1 MNTQKKIVYSYENE
15 QGDVLFKKI
24 RVENEDGSKSF
35 YFEREENGQIVRN
48 MNGCR
53 HVLYKLPQLLEA
65 IAREE
70 PIFLVEGE
78 KDAETIIKWGWAAT
92 TAPITRKWEESFTQI
107 LKGAQVALFYDN
119 DKAGVNRRDMI
130 TSQLYNNTK
139 RFRIIDLPGIEYS
152 ESHGKDVTDWL
163 EIPGND
169 IKKLEQ
175 IIYNTPD
182 HRPPQKDQPEQ
193 LKGPLR
199 VITLNELIALE
210 LPERAM
216 LLHPFL
222 PSQGLVMLAAK
233 RGVGKT
239 HAALGI
245 AYAVASG
252 GTFLNWYASTA
263 KKVLYID
270 GEMPA
275 VQMQERLRIIA
286 DMSDTRPEEQFLQL
300 ITPDLQERPI
310 PDLSTKQGRDIFEEY
325 IKDRDLIVIDNLS
338 CLFRSGN
345 ENDAECWQEAQE
357 WALDLRRRGKS
368 ILFIHHTGK
377 SGTQRG
383 TSKKEDILDAV
394 VLLKHPD
401 DYKASEGARFEVHF
415 DKARHFSGEAA
426 KSFVAHLRQEN
437 DNYVW
442 HISNGDE
449 EELLKEIVHMRA
461 TGLTIQ
467 AIVEKTG
474 RSKSQIETLIKKA
487 KTREIIQ

>member
-1 MNTQKKIVYSYENE
+1 MNNQKKITYAYEDE
-15 QGDVLFKKI
+15 QGNVLFKKI
-24 RVENEDGSKSF
+24 RIEREDGSKSF
-35 YFEREENGQIVRN
+35 YYEHEKNGQVVRN
-48 MNGCR
+48 IDGCR
-53 HVLYKLPQLLEA
+53 QVLYKLPQLLEG
-65 IAREE
+65 IKYNDS
-70 PIFLVEGE
+70 IYLVEGE
-78 KDAETIIKWGWAAT
+78 KDVETLLDRGFRAT
-92 TAPITRKWEESFTQI
+92 TAPITTVWCEAFTQI
-107 LKGAQVALFYDN
+107 LEGSRIVLLYDN
-119 DKAGVNRRDMI
+119 DKAGVRRRTMI
-130 TSQLYNNTK
+130 ASRLYGHVK
-139 RFRIIDLPGIEYS
+139 SLRVVDLPGIEYS
-152 ESHGKDVTDWL
+152 ESHGKDITDWFENPDNTMHL
-163 EIPGND
+163 LVEITN
-169 IKKLEQ
+169 
-175 IIYNTPD
+175 NTPD
-182 HRPPQKDQPEQ
+182 YIPPQEQ
-193 LKGPLR
+193 HKGPLR

-245 AYAVASG
+245 AYAVASA
-252 GTFLNWYASTA
+252 GTFLNWHAVTA

-286 DMSDTRPEEQFLQL
+286 QMSNTRPDEEFLQL

-368 ILFIHHTGK
+368 ILLIHHTGK

-426 KSFVAHLRQEN
+426 KSFEAHLKQEN
-437 DNYVW
+437 GNHVW
-442 HISNGDE
+442 YISNDNE
-449 EELLKEIVHMRA
+449 QELLQQVVRMRA
-461 TGLTIQ
+461 TGFTIQ
-467 AIVEKTG
+467 AIGEKTG
-474 RSKSQIETLIKKA
+474 LSKSQVETLMKKA
-487 KTREIIQ
+487 KTLEMIN